1 VSDAKALTATHDTD
15 AVLAQALDWLAGG
28 RKVALATVART
39 WGSSP
44 RPAGSKLAV
53 DDAAEFVGSVS
64 GGCIEGAVIQ
74 EALELMEIGG
84 SRVLSFGVSD
94 ETAWDVGLA
103 CGGKIEVLVEAVVP
117 GDAAGG
123 AGSAGGVGRRT
134 IEELL
139 AARRAGRQVVLA
151 TPLGGEARH
160 QLIPVPTGGAQGAAA
175 VSDGA
180 LAQAAAEVARR
191 DQAEVIDGAGGPV
204 LLEPHLSPLRL
215 VIVGAVHAAQP
226 LAEMAQLA
234 GFAVTI
240 VDPRRAFATQ
250 ARFPGQALVVG
261 WPDAAMAELLP
272 DARTAVVTLTHDP
285 KLDDPALVAA
295 LATPAFYIGCL
306 GSGKTH
312 AARRTRLGGQGISAA
327 ALDRLHGP
335 IGLRIGARTPAEIAV
350 SILAEIVAALR
361 AGPRAVT
368 DAGSGAGKGAAP
380 GAVNDAAPGTAKRPE
395 AR

>member
-1 VSDAKALTATHDTD
+1 VSEAKALTAIHDTD
-15 AVLAQALDWLAGG
+15 AVLAQALDWLARG

-74 EALELMEIGG
+74 EAIELMETGG
-84 SRVLSFGVSD
+84 SRLLSFGVSD
-94 ETAWDVGLA
+94 ETAWEVGLA
-103 CGGKIEVLVEAVVP
+103 CGGKIEVLVEAVV
-117 GDAAGG
+117 AGEG
-123 AGSAGGVGRRT
+123 AGGVTRGT
-134 IEELL
+134 IEELV
-139 AARRAGRQVVLA
+139 AARRAHRQVVLA
-151 TPLGGEARH
+151 TPLAGGGHR
-160 QLIPVPTGGAQGAAA
+160 LIPVSPRHGGARGADAEA
-175 VSDGA
+175 KAIEEADGA
-180 LAQAAAEVARR
+180 LAQAVAEVARR
-191 DQAEVIDGAGGPV
+191 DQAEVIDGAGGAV
-204 LLEPHLSPLRL
+204 LLEPHLAPLRL
-215 VIVGAVHAAQP
+215 VIVGAVHVALP
-226 LAEMAQLA
+226 LAEMAELS

-240 VDPRRAFATQ
+240 VDPRRAFATE

-261 WPDAAMAELLP
+261 WPDAAVTELAP

-295 LATPAFYIGCL
+295 LATPAFYVGCL

-312 AARRTRLGGQGISAA
+312 AARRTRLGGQGVSSS

-361 AGPRAVT
+361 TVPGTGGARSV
-368 DAGSGAGKGAAP
+368 GSGAAGTGASAG
-380 GAVNDAAPGTAKRPE
+380 GASGGGDSK
-395 AR
+395 